1 MALVAELGSSPL
13 LNGLPTLPL
22 SHSTIGRRPRS
33 SSQQTGLM
41 GPRAPSTQQ
50 AHIASY
56 LIQSS
61 TYAPTDIFDV
71 LHTLSISSPTD

>member
-1 MALVAELGSSPL
+1 MASVAELGSSPL

-22 SHSTIGRRPRS
+22 SHSTIGRPRS

-41 GPRAPSTQQ
+41 GPRPPSTQQ